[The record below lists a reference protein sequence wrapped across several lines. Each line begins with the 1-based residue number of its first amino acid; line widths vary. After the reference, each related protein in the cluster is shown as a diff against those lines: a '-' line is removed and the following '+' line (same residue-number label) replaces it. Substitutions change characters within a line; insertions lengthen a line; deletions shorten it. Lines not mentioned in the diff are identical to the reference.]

1 MVCFLWPFSWC
12 LEQELLRRPSCLFLT
27 KHPRLTKQ
35 QFIILFKVCISILY
49 NIKYKLYRYM
59 YPWNFNRKVSLYYH
73 EQSRKCCP
81 QTWCPNVNTKIT
93 MTWIFQMNESTKH
106 YQKSENKTYNSREK
120 ELLFGLGF
128 RYLVL
133 GFGCSVGVS
142 YFSSVLALLLRF
154 NTTVRIFHS
163 GQVLGLVILLYGLI
177 PG

>member
-1 MVCFLWPFSWC
+1 
-12 LEQELLRRPSCLFLT
+12 
-27 KHPRLTKQ
+27 
-35 QFIILFKVCISILY
+35 
-49 NIKYKLYRYM
+49 
-59 YPWNFNRKVSLYYH
+59 
-73 EQSRKCCP
+73 
-81 QTWCPNVNTKIT
+81 
-93 MTWIFQMNESTKH
+93 MNERAKH